1 MRQTHTIYVF
11 LMVFAMIA
19 FVVPADGQAEEAEK
33 ATFVDLDG
41 DGFDDNLADSDENGI
56 PDQAEPDESES
67 GNANSAEGMI
77 ATLNPINVSSEDL
90 SLDQI
95 LTNSEKFGKRE
106 FNCRDHSCFRGGF
119 DAGQDF
125 GPGNGISSAAVSSGC
140 AGGICH

>member
-1 MRQTHTIYVF
+1 MRPVQRILIF
-11 LMVFAMIA
+11 LTALALVA
-19 FVVPADGQAEEAEK
+19 FSVPSDGQAEEAEK
-33 ATFVDLDG
+33 TVFIDLDG

-56 PDQAEPDESES
+56 PDDAEPDESES
-67 GNANSAEGMI
+67 DNDNSAVGMI
-77 ATLNPINVSSEDL
+77 ATLNPIEVSSEDL
-90 SLDQI
+90 SLDQV

-106 FNCRDHSCFRGGF
+106 FKCRDQSCFRGGF